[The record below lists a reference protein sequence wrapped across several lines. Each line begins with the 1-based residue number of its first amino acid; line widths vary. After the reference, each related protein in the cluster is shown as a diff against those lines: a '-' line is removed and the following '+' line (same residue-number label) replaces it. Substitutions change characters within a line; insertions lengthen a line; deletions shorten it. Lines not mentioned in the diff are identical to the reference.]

1 MYQDM
6 VAGLDLSYRQ
16 LESANCFGP
25 FFWSVTCKSSMY
37 PRNDHLRQYIETAH
51 LFVLILADQKKLELI
66 YRNIAGT
73 KVGQCHGWE
82 LSLTYRPDANAT
94 TGFFRGTKDSLLDDC
109 ITHLQKSYKLA
120 GNPLLLPTIVLAH
133 EMDGI
138 SNTDI
143 RCSYGW
149 LQRAEDSLSEIA
161 NSSHHTTE
169 TLIRLNKVEKNLL
182 QVHKNVLQRKPKV
195 NLQVVENFERTVAES
210 VALDKPETSVE
221 FKERLLQERRKIDGA
236 IAFYKMKLKGIDTEV
251 SDAMSRIQL
260 LRSTIRNQLSV
271 TLAVIQQNRDDKKHK
286 ATIHYSNN
294 QQLFAALDVFFLPG
308 TFFAVSSVREM
319 ICGSNR
325 S

>member
-1 MYQDM
+1 
-6 VAGLDLSYRQ
+6 
-16 LESANCFGP
+16 
-25 FFWSVTCKSSMY
+25 
-37 PRNDHLRQYIETAH
+37 
-51 LFVLILADQKKLELI
+51 
-66 YRNIAGT
+66 
-73 KVGQCHGWE
+73 
-82 LSLTYRPDANAT
+82 
-94 TGFFRGTKDSLLDDC
+94 
-109 ITHLQKSYKLA
+109 
-120 GNPLLLPTIVLAH
+120 
-133 EMDGI
+133 MDGI
-138 SNTDI
+138 SNTGI

-169 TLIRLNKVEKNLL
+169 TLIRLNKVEKDLL

-221 FKERLLQERRKIDGA
+221 FKERLLQERRKTNGA

-251 SDAMSRIQL
+251 SDVMSRIQL
-260 LRSTIRNQLSV
+260 LRSTIQNQLSV
-271 TLAVIQQNRDDKKHK
+271 TLAVIQQDRDDKKHK

-294 QQLFAALDVFFLPG
+294 QQLFAALGVFFLPG